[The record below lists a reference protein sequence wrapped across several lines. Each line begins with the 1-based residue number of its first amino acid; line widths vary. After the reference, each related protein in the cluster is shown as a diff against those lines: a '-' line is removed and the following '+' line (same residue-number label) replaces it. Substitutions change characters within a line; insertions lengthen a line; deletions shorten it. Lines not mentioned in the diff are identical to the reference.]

1 MSPESGLLLMEAVP
15 AITAAIYRNARPQG
29 SETRAELAHDA
40 ICQAARMVESCESRG
55 RPVIPGSVAY
65 YAVQASK
72 TGRRFHSNGSSCA
85 MSERAM
91 AQGRSC
97 LVSTVE
103 RIAPSSPDGLSFG
116 DVIADPRPDPATAA
130 ATNLDWQEV
139 ESRLD
144 ARTREVVT
152 ATAFGEPGRSIAAR
166 LKVTPAMIVHLKRKA
181 AAVLQQAWGCAG
193 LEDAL
198 IPEPAWR
205 RRVA

>member
-15 AITAAIYRNARPQG
+15 AITTAVRRTGRPLG

-40 ICQAARMVESCESRG
+40 VCQAARMVDSCEAKG
-55 RPVIPGSVAY
+55 RPVIPKSVAF

-103 RIAPSSPDGLSFG
+103 RVSPSSPDGLSFG
-116 DVIADPRPDPATAA
+116 DVIADPRPDPASAA

-139 ESRLD
+139 ESKLD
-144 ARTREVVT
+144 AKTREVVA
-152 ATAFGEPGRSIAAR
+152 ATTFGEPGRSIAAR
-166 LKVTPAMIVHLKRKA
+166 LGVTPAMIVHLKRKA
-181 AAVLQQAWGCAG
+181 AAVLREVWGCSG
-193 LEDAL
+193 S
-198 IPEPAWR
+198 R
-205 RRVA
+205 TR